1 MLDWMIQVFRVLKKS
16 TLITYLMAVS
26 LLDKYYKAQK
36 DHEEKEDKNDLHLTG
51 LTCIFIASKLEDVI
65 PIHMH

>member
-16 TLITYLMAVS
+16 TLITYLLATS
-26 LLDKYYKAQK
+26 ILDKYYKAQK
-36 DHEEKEDKNDLHLTG
+36 DQDLREDKNDLHLTG
-51 LTCIFIASKLEDVI
+51 LSCILIASKLEDVI